1 VLWPLY
7 RFLTEWEIEA
17 PIERVWETLTDI
29 RSWPRWWG
37 YVAEVEELRAGDRLG
52 VGSVQRFHFN
62 TSLPYHLMF
71 SARITRVEPPT
82 RLEGRATGE
91 LEGLGRCELET
102 RDGLTSVRITW
113 EVRPT
118 KWWMVAVSPLARP
131 YFAWAHELV
140 MARGARGLARYLNAR
155 LAKDPRV
162 RFPVVPS
169 AVLAGSTILVALL
182 LRRRS

>member
-1 VLWPLY
+1 MPLY

-17 PIERVWETLTDI
+17 PIERVWEALTNI
-29 RSWPRWWG
+29 PSWPRWWT
-37 YVAEVEELRAGDRLG
+37 YVAEVEELRPGDRLG

-62 TSLPYHLMF
+62 TSLPYHLRF

-82 RLEGRATGE
+82 CLEGRATGE

-102 RDGLTSVRITW
+102 RDGITSVRITW

-118 KWWMVAVSPLARP
+118 KWWMVAVSPVARP

-140 MARGARGLARYLNAR
+140 MARGARGLARYLDTR
-155 LAKDPRV
+155 LAKDPTI
-162 RFPVVPS
+162 RFPFVPLLWL
-169 AVLAGSTILVALL
+169 VGGVILVARGLV
-182 LRRRS
+182 RRRS